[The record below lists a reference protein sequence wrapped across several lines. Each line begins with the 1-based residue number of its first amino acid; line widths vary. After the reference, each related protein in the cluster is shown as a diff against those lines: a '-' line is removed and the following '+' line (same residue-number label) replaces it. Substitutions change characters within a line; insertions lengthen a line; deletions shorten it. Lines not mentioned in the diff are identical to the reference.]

1 MAGFWVFVD
10 RHLGVPTMAYG
21 NQDQGD
27 RGSRSEPVFTLQERL
42 SQRLASPGAEAQA
55 RLPTRLKGDGG
66 SVRASLARKLVH
78 AKLFGRGSGGTAG
91 GGIDSSDPAARK
103 GGVGSISV
111 RASQRVVVKAF
122 VARHKGPRAVANPSK
137 AIVQHVKYLAREG
150 VGFDG
155 SEAHFYGPAGE
166 LAPEAVK
173 EATRAWG
180 DDRHHFRL
188 IISPEQADKM
198 EDLQGYIRNVMG
210 EVSRDLK
217 EPALTWVA
225 INHHDT
231 DQPHAHV
238 LIRGIRA
245 NGSTLIIPREII
257 SQGIRQRAENHA
269 QSLLGDKTRTEAEQQ
284 LFGRTR
290 ANYWTDIDRKLTKL
304 AEANSGLLASEELTR
319 TDTFG
324 AVARGRVTHL
334 ERMGLVTRS
343 KAGVA
348 FAPDMK
354 QRLDTLQRSKDEIR
368 SYWDRER
375 SAAFSQRGAPEHSVS
390 KESEA
395 APSSQRKVEAR
406 RAVELERRFDPTTD
420 RLTPHDVIL
429 ARRAN
434 GRDAPEPVSEAMEAE
449 LRARA
454 EHLIKAGHGTAQGR
468 GIGFKAESWYALRDN
483 DFKAAAREQ
492 LGLER
497 GSIGVQPSASEGT
510 VLGHIDTAL
519 GRHAVIDRGVNII
532 AVREM
537 PGAELALG
545 LVLGAGIGR

>member
-10 RHLGVPTMAYG
+10 RHLGVPTMANG
-21 NQDQGD
+21 TQDQGD
-27 RGSRSEPVFTLQERL
+27 RGSRSEPVITLQERL
-42 SQRLASPGAEAQA
+42 SLRLARHGAEAQA

-78 AKLFGRGSGGTAG
+78 AKLFGRGSGGTVGGIIG
-91 GGIDSSDPAARK
+91 GGSVARN
-103 GGVGSISV
+103 GRVGSISV

-122 VARHKGPRAVANPSK
+122 VARHKGPRSVANPGK

-198 EDLQGYIRNVMG
+198 EDLQGYIRDVMG
-210 EVSRDLK
+210 NVSRNLK
-217 EPALTWVA
+217 EPTLTWVA

-245 NGSTLIIPREII
+245 NGSTLVIPREMI
-257 SQGIRQRAENHA
+257 SQGIRQRAESQA
-269 QSLLGDKTRTEAEQQ
+269 QSLLGDKTRTDAEQQ

-304 AEANSGLLASEELTR
+304 AEANGGLLASDELTR

-324 AVARGRVTHL
+324 AVARGRITHL

-348 FAPDMK
+348 FVPDMK
-354 QRLDTLQRSKDEIR
+354 QRLDTLQRSKDDIR

-375 SAAFSQRGAPEHSVS
+375 SAAFSQRGAPEQSVS
-390 KESEA
+390 KEGDA
-395 APSSQRKVEAR
+395 VPSSQREVDVRPSIEVEQR
-406 RAVELERRFDPTTD
+406 LDPTID

-434 GRDAPEPVSEAMEAE
+434 GRDTTEPVSEAMEAE

-454 EHLIKAGHGTAQGR
+454 DHLVKNGHGAAHGR
-468 GIGFKAESWYALRDN
+468 GVGFKAESWYALRDK

-497 GSIGVQPSASEGT
+497 GSIGVQPNASEGT

-532 AVREM
+532 AVREI

-545 LVLGAGIGR
+545 QVLGAGIGR

>member
-1 MAGFWVFVD
+1 
-10 RHLGVPTMAYG
+10 MAYG
-21 NQDQGD
+21 SQDQGD
-27 RGSRSEPVFTLQERL
+27 RGSRSERVFTLQERL
-42 SQRLASPGAEAQA
+42 SLRLVSHGAEAQA
-55 RLPTRLKGDGG
+55 RLPSRLKGDGG

-78 AKLFGRGSGGTAG
+78 AKLFGRGSGAAAG
-91 GGIDSSDPAARK
+91 GFVGGGPAARN
-103 GGVGSISV
+103 GGGGSISV
-111 RASQRVVVKAF
+111 RASQRVIVKAF
-122 VARHKGPRAVANPSK
+122 VARHKGPRAVANPGK

-198 EDLQGYIRNVMG
+198 EDLQGYIRDVMSD
-210 EVSRDLK
+210 VSRDLK

-245 NGSTLIIPREII
+245 NGSTLVIPREMI
-257 SQGIRQRAENHA
+257 SQGIRQRAENQA

-290 ANYWTDIDRKLTKL
+290 ANYWTDIDRKLTTL
-304 AEANSGLLASEELTR
+304 AEANGGLLASEELAR

-348 FAPDMK
+348 FTADMK
-354 QRLDTLQRSKDEIR
+354 QRLDTLQRSRDEIR

-375 SAAFSQRGAPEHSVS
+375 TAAFSQRGAAEQSVS
-390 KESEA
+390 KEGDA
-395 APSSQRKVEAR
+395 VPSSQREVDAR
-406 RAVELERRFDPTTD
+406 LPVKAEPSFDPTID

-429 ARRAN
+429 ARWAN
-434 GRDAPEPVSEAMEAE
+434 GKDAAEHVSEAMEAE

-454 EHLIKAGHGTAQGR
+454 DHLVNNGHGAAQGR
-468 GIGFKAESWYALRDN
+468 GVGFKAESWYSLRDR
-483 DFKAAAREQ
+483 DLKAAAREQ
-492 LGLER
+492 LRLER
-497 GSIGVQPSASEGT
+497 GSIGVQLNASEGT

-532 AVREM
+532 AVRDI

-545 LVLGAGIGR
+545 QVLGAGIGR

>member
-1 MAGFWVFVD
+1 
-10 RHLGVPTMAYG
+10 MAYG

-27 RGSRSEPVFTLQERL
+27 RGSRSEWVFTLQERL
-42 SQRLASPGAEAQA
+42 SLRLASHGAEPQA

-66 SVRASLARKLVH
+66 SMRASLARKLVH
-78 AKLFGRGSGGTAG
+78 ARLFGRGSGGTAVGFAG
-91 GGIDSSDPAARK
+91 GGSAARK

-122 VARHKGPRAVANPSK
+122 VARHKGPRAVANPGK

-173 EATRAWG
+173 EVTRAWG

-198 EDLQGYIRNVMG
+198 EDLQAYIRDVMG
-210 EVSRDLK
+210 DVSRDLK

-245 NGSTLIIPREII
+245 NGATLIIPREII
-257 SQGIRQRAENHA
+257 SQGIRQRAEHQA

-290 ANYWTDIDRKLTKL
+290 ANYWTEIDRKLTKL
-304 AEANSGLLASEELTR
+304 AEANGGLLASEELTR

-324 AVARGRVTHL
+324 AVARGRVNHL

-343 KAGVA
+343 RAGVA

-354 QRLDTLQRSKDEIR
+354 HRLDTLQRSKDEIR

-375 SAAFSQRGAPEHSVS
+375 AAAFGQRGTPDQSVS
-390 KESEA
+390 KESQA
-395 APSSQRKVEAR
+395 VPPSQSEVEAR
-406 RAVELERRFDPTTD
+406 LPVKAEPSFDPTID

-434 GRDAPEPVSEAMEAE
+434 GRGAAEHVSEAMEAE

-454 EHLIKAGHGTAQGR
+454 DHLIKAGHGAAQDR
-468 GIGFKAESWYALRDN
+468 GVGFKAESWYALRDK

-497 GSIGVQPSASEGT
+497 GSIGVQPNASEGT

-532 AVREM
+532 AVREI

-545 LVLGAGIGR
+545 QVLGAGIGR

>member
-1 MAGFWVFVD
+1 M
-10 RHLGVPTMAYG
+10 TYG
-21 NQDQGD
+21 SQDHGD
-27 RGSRSEPVFTLQERL
+27 HGSRSERAFTLQERL
-42 SQRLASPGAEAQA
+42 SLRLASHRAEAQA
-55 RLPTRLKGDGG
+55 RLPSRLKGDGG

-91 GGIDSSDPAARK
+91 GGSSRRSA
-103 GGVGSISV
+103 GVGSISV

-122 VARHKGPRAVANPSK
+122 VARHKIPRGVANPGK

-155 SEAHFYGPAGE
+155 SEAHFYGPSGE

-198 EDLQGYIRNVMG
+198 EDLQGYIRDVMG
-210 EVSRDLK
+210 DVSRVLK

-245 NGSTLIIPREII
+245 NGSTLVIPREMI
-257 SQGIRQRAENHA
+257 SQGIRQRAESHA

-304 AEANSGLLASEELTR
+304 AEANGGLLAPDELTR

-348 FAPDMK
+348 FAADMK

-375 SAAFSQRGAPEHSVS
+375 SAAFRLRGTPDQSVS
-390 KESEA
+390 KESQAVQPLQTE
-395 APSSQRKVEAR
+395 VEAR
-406 RAVELERRFDPTTD
+406 RPVKEEPSFDPTID

-434 GRDAPEPVSEAMEAE
+434 GKDAAEHVSGAMEAE

-454 EHLIKAGHGTAQGR
+454 NHLIKAGHGAAQGL
-468 GIGFKAESWYALRDN
+468 GVGFKAESWYALRDN

-492 LGLER
+492 LGIER
-497 GSIGVQPSASEGT
+497 GAIGVQPNASEGT

-519 GRHAVIDRGVNII
+519 GRHAVIDRGVNVI
-532 AVREM
+532 AVREI
-537 PGAELALG
+537 PGAELVLG
-545 LVLGAGIGR
+545 QVLGAGIGR

>member
-1 MAGFWVFVD
+1 
-10 RHLGVPTMAYG
+10 MAYG
-21 NQDQGD
+21 SQDQGD
-27 RGSRSEPVFTLQERL
+27 RGSRSEPAFTLQERL
-42 SQRLASPGAEAQA
+42 SLRLASHGAEAQA

-78 AKLFGRGSGGTAG
+78 AKLFGRGSGGTVGGAIG
-91 GGIDSSDPAARK
+91 GGSAARN
-103 GGVGSISV
+103 GGGGSISV
-111 RASQRVVVKAF
+111 RASQRVIVKAF
-122 VARHKGPRAVANPSK
+122 VARHKGPRAVANPGK

-198 EDLQGYIRNVMG
+198 EDLQGYIRDVMSD
-210 EVSRDLK
+210 VSRDLK

-245 NGSTLIIPREII
+245 NGSTLVIPREMI
-257 SQGIRQRAENHA
+257 SQGIRQRAENQA

-290 ANYWTDIDRKLTKL
+290 ANYWTDIDRKLTTL
-304 AEANSGLLASEELTR
+304 AEANGGLLASEELAR

-348 FAPDMK
+348 FTADMK

-375 SAAFSQRGAPEHSVS
+375 AAAFWQRGARAEPELKAASKSKPSRTVHPEVS
-390 KESEA
+390 ALEV
-395 APSSQRKVEAR
+395 VETQPP
-406 RAVELERRFDPTTD
+406 FDPTID
-420 RLTPHDVIL
+420 RLTPQDVIL

-434 GRDAPEPVSEAMEAE
+434 GRDTTEPVSEVMEAE

-454 EHLIKAGHGTAQGR
+454 DHLIKIGHGAAQGR
-468 GIGFKAESWYALRDN
+468 GVGFKAESWYALRDK
-483 DFKAAAREQ
+483 DFQSAAREQ

-497 GSIGVQPSASEGT
+497 GSIGVQPNASEGT
-510 VLGHIDTAL
+510 VLGHIDTVL

-532 AVREM
+532 AVREI

-545 LVLGAGIGR
+545 QVLGAGIGR

>member
-1 MAGFWVFVD
+1 
-10 RHLGVPTMAYG
+10 MAYG

-27 RGSRSEPVFTLQERL
+27 RGSRSERVFTLQERL
-42 SQRLASPGAEAQA
+42 SLRLASHGAEAQA
-55 RLPTRLKGDGG
+55 RLPSRLKGDGG
-66 SVRASLARKLVH
+66 SLRASLARKLVH
-78 AKLFGRGSGGTAG
+78 ARLFGRGSGGTAG
-91 GGIDSSDPAARK
+91 GAGSTGRN
-103 GGVGSISV
+103 GGVGAISV

-122 VARHKGPRAVANPSK
+122 VARHKGPRSVANPGK

-155 SEAHFYGPAGE
+155 SEPHFYGAAGE

-198 EDLQGYIRNVMG
+198 EDLQGYIRDVMG
-210 EVSRDLK
+210 EVGRDLK
-217 EPALTWVA
+217 EPTLTWVA

-245 NGSTLIIPREII
+245 NGSTLVIPREMI
-257 SQGIRQRAENHA
+257 SHGIRQRAEGHA

-304 AEANSGLLASEELTR
+304 AEANGGLLASEELNR

-324 AVARGRVTHL
+324 AVARGRVNHL

-343 KAGVA
+343 KAGVV
-348 FAPDMK
+348 FAPDLK

-375 SAAFSQRGAPEHSVS
+375 TAAFSQRGAKAVS
-390 KESEA
+390 EMK
-395 APSSQRKVEAR
+395 APSKSKPTATVHPEVSALEVVEA
-406 RAVELERRFDPTTD
+406 EPRFDPTID

-434 GRDAPEPVSEAMEAE
+434 GRDAMEPASEAMEAE

-454 EHLIKAGHGTAQGR
+454 EHLIKNGHGAAQSR
-468 GIGFKAESWYALRDN
+468 GVGFKA
-483 DFKAAAREQ
+483 
-492 LGLER
+492 
-497 GSIGVQPSASEGT
+497 
-510 VLGHIDTAL
+510 GH
-519 GRHAVIDRGVNII
+519 
-532 AVREM
+532 
-537 PGAELALG
+537 PQ
-545 LVLGAGIGR
+545 

>member
-1 MAGFWVFVD
+1 MAGFRVLGD
-10 RHLGVPTMAYG
+10 RHLGVATMAYG
-21 NQDQGD
+21 SQDQGD
-27 RGSRSEPVFTLQERL
+27 RGSRSERVFTLQERL
-42 SQRLASPGAEAQA
+42 SLRLASHGAEAQA
-55 RLPTRLKGDGG
+55 RLPSRLKGDGG

-78 AKLFGRGSGGTAG
+78 VKLFGRGSGGTAG
-91 GGIDSSDPAARK
+91 GGSLRRSA
-103 GGVGSISV
+103 GVGSISV

-122 VARHKGPRAVANPSK
+122 VARHKGPRAVANPGK

-155 SEAHFYGPAGE
+155 SEAHFYGPSGE

-198 EDLQGYIRNVMG
+198 EDLQGYVRDVMG
-210 EVSRDLK
+210 DVSRDLK

-225 INHHDT
+225 VNHHDT

-245 NGSTLIIPREII
+245 NGSTLVIPREMI
-257 SQGIRQRAENHA
+257 SQGIRQRAESHA
-269 QSLLGDKTRTEAEQQ
+269 QRLLGDKTRTEAEQQ

-290 ANYWTDIDRKLTKL
+290 ANYWTDIDHKLTKL
-304 AEANSGLLASEELTR
+304 AEANCGLLAPDELTR

-324 AVARGRVTHL
+324 AVARGRVNHL

-343 KAGVA
+343 RAGVA

-375 SAAFSQRGAPEHSVS
+375 SAAFGQRERKAEPERKASS
-390 KESEA
+390 KSK
-395 APSSQRKVEAR
+395 PSRTVQPEISTQQIVETQQ
-406 RAVELERRFDPTTD
+406 RFDPTTD

-468 GIGFKAESWYALRDN
+468 GVGFKAESWYALRDN

-492 LGLER
+492 LGIER
-497 GSIGVQPSASEGT
+497 GAIGVQHNASEGT

-519 GRHAVIDRGVNII
+519 GRHAIVDRGVNII
-532 AVREM
+532 AVREI

-545 LVLGAGIGR
+545 QVLGAGIGR

>member
-1 MAGFWVFVD
+1 MAGLWVVVD
-10 RHLGVPTMAYG
+10 RYLGVATMTYG
-21 NQDQGD
+21 SQDQGD
-27 RGSRSEPVFTLQERL
+27 RGSRSERVFTLQERL
-42 SQRLASPGAEAQA
+42 SLRLASHGAEAEA
-55 RLPTRLKGDGG
+55 RLPSRLKGDGG

-78 AKLFGRGSGGTAG
+78 AKLFGRGSGGTASG
-91 GGIDSSDPAARK
+91 RRSAGRY

-122 VARHKGPRAVANPSK
+122 VARHKGPRAVANPGK

-155 SEAHFYGPAGE
+155 SEAHFYGAAGE
-166 LAPEAVK
+166 LAPEGIK
-173 EATRAWG
+173 EATRTWG

-198 EDLQGYIRNVMG
+198 EDLQGYIRDVMG
-210 EVSRDLK
+210 DVSRDLK
-217 EPALTWVA
+217 EATLTWVA

-245 NGSTLIIPREII
+245 NGSTLVIPREMI
-257 SQGIRQRAENHA
+257 SQGIRQRAESHA

-290 ANYWTDIDRKLTKL
+290 ANYWTDIDLKLTKL
-304 AEANSGLLASEELTR
+304 AEANGGLLASEELTR

-324 AVARGRVTHL
+324 AVARGRINHL
-334 ERMGLVTRS
+334 ERMGLITRS

-375 SAAFSQRGAPEHSVS
+375 TAAFGQRGAKTEPEL
-390 KESEA
+390 K
-395 APSSQRKVEAR
+395 APSKSKPSATVHPEIGTLQSVESQQ
-406 RAVELERRFDPTTD
+406 RFDPTID

-434 GRDAPEPVSEAMEAE
+434 GRDATEPVSEPMEAE

-454 EHLIKAGHGTAQGR
+454 DHLIKAGHGAAQDR
-468 GIGFKAESWYALRDN
+468 GVGFKAESWYSLRDR

-497 GSIGVQPSASEGT
+497 GAIGVQPNASEGT

-519 GRHAVIDRGVNII
+519 GRHAIVDRGVNVI
-532 AVREM
+532 AVREI

-545 LVLGAGIGR
+545 QVLGAGIGR

>member
-1 MAGFWVFVD
+1 
-10 RHLGVPTMAYG
+10 MAYG

-27 RGSRSEPVFTLQERL
+27 RGSRPEPVLTLQERL
-42 SQRLASPGAEAQA
+42 SLRLASHGAEAQA
-55 RLPTRLKGDGG
+55 RLPSRLKGDGG
-66 SVRASLARKLVH
+66 SVRGSLARKLVH
-78 AKLFGRGSGGTAG
+78 AKLFGRGSGGAAG
-91 GGIDSSDPAARK
+91 GSVGGGSAARN

-122 VARHKGPRAVANPSK
+122 VARHKGPRAVANPGK

-198 EDLQGYIRNVMG
+198 EDLQGYIRDVMG

-225 INHHDT
+225 VNHHDT

-245 NGSTLIIPREII
+245 NGSTLVIPREII

-304 AEANSGLLASEELTR
+304 AEANGGLLASQELTR

-334 ERMGLVTRS
+334 ERMELVTRS

-348 FAPDMK
+348 FTADMK

-375 SAAFSQRGAPEHSVS
+375 SAAFGQRGRKAEHEMKPTRES
-390 KESEA
+390 KPSRTVHPVASAQEVVES
-395 APSSQRKVEAR
+395 QQ
-406 RAVELERRFDPTTD
+406 RFDPTTD

-429 ARRAN
+429 ARRGN
-434 GRDAPEPVSEAMEAE
+434 GRDAAEPASEAMEAE

-454 EHLIKAGHGTAQGR
+454 DHLIKNGHGAAQGH
-468 GIGFKAESWYALRDN
+468 GVGFKAESWYALRDK
-483 DFKAAAREQ
+483 DFQAAAREQ
-492 LGLER
+492 LGIER
-497 GSIGVQPSASEGT
+497 GAIGVQHNASEGA

-519 GRHAVIDRGVNII
+519 GRHAIVDRGVDII
-532 AVREM
+532 AVREI

-545 LVLGAGIGR
+545 QVLGAGIGR

>member
-1 MAGFWVFVD
+1 MAGFWVFRD

-27 RGSRSEPVFTLQERL
+27 RGRRSEPVFTLQERL
-42 SQRLASPGAEAQA
+42 SLRLASHGAEAQA

-91 GGIDSSDPAARK
+91 GSSLRRSA
-103 GGVGSISV
+103 GVGSISV

-122 VARHKGPRAVANPSK
+122 VARHKGPRAVANPGK

-155 SEAHFYGPAGE
+155 SEAHFYGPNGE
-166 LAPEAVK
+166 LAPEAVN

-188 IISPEQADKM
+188 IISPEQADKI
-198 EDLQGYIRNVMG
+198 EDLQGYIRDVMG
-210 EVSRDLK
+210 DVSRDLK

-238 LIRGIRA
+238 LIRGIKA
-245 NGSTLIIPREII
+245 NGSTLVIPREMI

-304 AEANSGLLASEELTR
+304 AEANGGLLAPDELTR

-324 AVARGRVTHL
+324 AVARGRINHL
-334 ERMGLVTRS
+334 ERMGLVTRY
-343 KAGVA
+343 KTGVA
-348 FAPDMK
+348 FVPDMK

-368 SYWDRER
+368 SFWDRER
-375 SAAFSQRGAPEHSVS
+375 SAAFGQRQAQAQPELKAPDKSKPSRTVHSEISVP
-390 KESEA
+390 EI
-395 APSSQRKVEAR
+395 VETQQ
-406 RAVELERRFDPTTD
+406 RFDPTTD
-420 RLTPHDVIL
+420 RLTPHDLIL

-434 GRDAPEPVSEAMEAE
+434 GREGPELISEAVEAE

-454 EHLIKAGHGTAQGR
+454 EHLLKAGHGTAQGR
-468 GIGFKAESWYALRDN
+468 GVGFKAESWYALRDK

-497 GSIGVQPSASEGT
+497 GAIGVPPNASEGT

-532 AVREM
+532 AVREI

-545 LVLGAGIGR
+545 QVLGAGIGR

>member
-1 MAGFWVFVD
+1 MV
-10 RHLGVPTMAYG
+10 YG
-21 NQDQGD
+21 SQDQGD
-27 RGSRSEPVFTLQERL
+27 RGSRSERVVTLQERL
-42 SQRLASPGAEAQA
+42 SLRLASHGAEAQA

-91 GGIDSSDPAARK
+91 VGSAARN
-103 GGVGSISV
+103 GRVGSISV

-122 VARHKGPRAVANPSK
+122 VARHKGPRAVANPGK

-155 SEAHFYGPAGE
+155 SEANFYGPAGE
-166 LAPEAVK
+166 LAPETVK

-198 EDLQGYIRNVMG
+198 EYLQGYIRDVMG
-210 EVSRDLK
+210 DVSHDLK

-225 INHHDT
+225 VNHHDT

-245 NGSTLIIPREII
+245 NGSTLVIPREMI
-257 SQGIRQRAENHA
+257 SQGIRQRAESHA

-284 LFGRTR
+284 LFSRTR
-290 ANYWTDIDRKLTKL
+290 ANYWTEIDRKLTKL
-304 AEANSGLLASEELTR
+304 AEANGGLLASEELTR

-324 AVARGRVTHL
+324 AVARGRINHL

-348 FAPDMK
+348 FAADMK

-375 SAAFSQRGAPEHSVS
+375 TAAFSQRGAPEHSVS

-395 APSSQRKVEAR
+395 APSSQREVEAR
-406 RAVELERRFDPTTD
+406 PAVEVEQRFDPTID
-420 RLTPHDVIL
+420 RLTAYDVIL

-434 GRDAPEPVSEAMEAE
+434 GKDAAEHVSEAMEAE
-449 LRARA
+449 LQARA
-454 EHLIKAGHGTAQGR
+454 DHLIKAGHGTAQGR
-468 GIGFKAESWYALRDN
+468 GVGFKAKSWYALRDN
-483 DFKAAAREQ
+483 DLKAAAREQ
-492 LGLER
+492 LGIER
-497 GSIGVQPSASEGT
+497 GAIGVQHNASEGA

-519 GRHAVIDRGVNII
+519 GRHAIVDRGVNII
-532 AVREM
+532 AVREI

-545 LVLGAGIGR
+545 QVLGAGIGR

>member
-1 MAGFWVFVD
+1 
-10 RHLGVPTMAYG
+10 MAYG
-21 NQDQGD
+21 SQDQGD

-42 SQRLASPGAEAQA
+42 SLRLASHGAEAQA
-55 RLPTRLKGDGG
+55 RLPSRLKGDGG

-78 AKLFGRGSGGTAG
+78 AKLFGRGSGAAAG
-91 GGIDSSDPAARK
+91 GFVGGGPAAKNGR
-103 GGVGSISV
+103 VGSISV

-122 VARHKGPRAVANPSK
+122 VARHKGSRAVANPGK

-198 EDLQGYIRNVMG
+198 EDLQGYIRDVMG
-210 EVSRDLK
+210 DVSRDLK

-245 NGSTLIIPREII
+245 NGSTLIIPREMI
-257 SQGIRQRAENHA
+257 SQGIRQRAESQA

-304 AEANSGLLASEELTR
+304 AEANGGLLASEELTR

-324 AVARGRVTHL
+324 AVARGRINHL

-375 SAAFSQRGAPEHSVS
+375 TAAFGQRGAPEQSVAM
-390 KESEA
+390 ESEA
-395 APSSQRKVEAR
+395 APSSQREVDACP
-406 RAVELERRFDPTTD
+406 AVEVEQRFDPTID

-434 GRDAPEPVSEAMEAE
+434 GGDASEHLSEAMEAE
-449 LRARA
+449 LCARA
-454 EHLIKAGHGTAQGR
+454 DHLIKAGHGAAHGR
-468 GIGFKAESWYALRDN
+468 GVGFKAESWYALRDKE
-483 DFKAAAREQ
+483 FKAAAREQ

-497 GSIGVQPSASEGT
+497 GSIGVQANASEGT

-519 GRHAVIDRGVNII
+519 GRHAVIDRGVNVI
-532 AVREM
+532 AVREI

-545 LVLGAGIGR
+545 QVLGAGIGR

>member
-1 MAGFWVFVD
+1 
-10 RHLGVPTMAYG
+10 MAYG

-27 RGSRSEPVFTLQERL
+27 RGSRSERVFTLQERL
-42 SQRLASPGAEAQA
+42 SLRLASHGAEAQA

-91 GGIDSSDPAARK
+91 GRVGGGGSAARN

-122 VARHKGPRAVANPSK
+122 VARHKGTRAVANPGK

-173 EATRAWG
+173 EATRGWG

-198 EDLQGYIRNVMG
+198 EDLQGYIRDVMG
-210 EVSRDLK
+210 DVSRDLK
-217 EPALTWVA
+217 EPGLTWVA

-238 LIRGIRA
+238 LIRGIKA
-245 NGSTLIIPREII
+245 NGSTLVIPREMI
-257 SQGIRQRAENHA
+257 SQGIRQRAESHA

-304 AEANSGLLASEELTR
+304 AEANGGLLAPEELIR

-324 AVARGRVTHL
+324 AVARGRITHL

-343 KAGVA
+343 KAGAA

-375 SAAFSQRGAPEHSVS
+375 TAAFGQRGAKAGP
-390 KESEA
+390 
-395 APSSQRKVEAR
+395 
-406 RAVELERRFDPTTD
+406 ELEAHSKSKPSRTVHTEISILQSVESQKRFDPTTD
-420 RLTPHDVIL
+420 RLTRHDVIL

-454 EHLIKAGHGTAQGR
+454 DHLIKAGYGTAQGR
-468 GIGFKAESWYALRDN
+468 GVGFKAESWDALRDR

-497 GSIGVQPSASEGT
+497 GSIGVQPNASEGT

-519 GRHAVIDRGVNII
+519 GRHAVIDRGVNVI
-532 AVREM
+532 AVREI

-545 LVLGAGIGR
+545 QVLGVGVGR

>member
-1 MAGFWVFVD
+1 
-10 RHLGVPTMAYG
+10 MAYG
-21 NQDQGD
+21 SQDQGD
-27 RGSRSEPVFTLQERL
+27 RGSRSERVFTLQERL
-42 SQRLASPGAEAQA
+42 SLRLASHGAEAQA
-55 RLPTRLKGDGG
+55 RLPSRLKGDGG

-78 AKLFGRGSGGTAG
+78 ARLFGRSSGGAAG
-91 GGIDSSDPAARK
+91 GIIGGGSAARN

-122 VARHKGPRAVANPSK
+122 VARHKGPRAVTNPGK

-198 EDLQGYIRNVMG
+198 EDLQGYIRDVMG
-210 EVSRDLK
+210 DVSRDLK

-225 INHHDT
+225 VNHHDT

-245 NGSTLIIPREII
+245 NGSTLVIPREMI
-257 SQGIRQRAENHA
+257 SHGIRQQAESQA
-269 QSLLGDKTRTEAEQQ
+269 QSLLGDKTRTEAEKQ
-284 LFGRTR
+284 LFGRIR

-304 AEANSGLLASEELTR
+304 AEANGGLLASDELTR

-324 AVARGRVTHL
+324 AVARGRVNHL

-348 FAPDMK
+348 FAADMK
-354 QRLDTLQRSKDEIR
+354 QRLDSLQRSKDEIR

-375 SAAFSQRGAPEHSVS
+375 TAAFRLRGTPDQSVS
-390 KESEA
+390 KESQAVPPPQTEI
-395 APSSQRKVEAR
+395 EAR
-406 RAVELERRFDPTTD
+406 LPVKAEPSFDPTID

-429 ARRAN
+429 ARRAH
-434 GRDAPEPVSEAMEAE
+434 GKDASQPVSEAVEAE

-454 EHLIKAGHGTAQGR
+454 EHLIKAGHGAAQGR
-468 GIGFKAESWYALRDN
+468 GIGFKAESWYTLRDK
-483 DFKAAAREQ
+483 DFQAAAREQ
-492 LGLER
+492 LGIER
-497 GSIGVQPSASEGT
+497 GAIGVQHNASEGT
-510 VLGHIDTAL
+510 VLGHFDTAL
-519 GRHAVIDRGVNII
+519 GRHAIVDRGVNVI

-545 LVLGAGIGR
+545 QVLGAGIGR

>member
-1 MAGFWVFVD
+1 
-10 RHLGVPTMAYG
+10 MAYG

-27 RGSRSEPVFTLQERL
+27 RGSRSERVFTLQERL
-42 SQRLASPGAEAQA
+42 SLRLASHGAEAQA
-55 RLPTRLKGDGG
+55 RLPSRLKGDGG
-66 SVRASLARKLVH
+66 SLRASLARKLVH
-78 AKLFGRGSGGTAG
+78 ARLFGRGSGGTAG
-91 GGIDSSDPAARK
+91 GAGSTGRN

-122 VARHKGPRAVANPSK
+122 VARHKGPRSVANPGK

-155 SEAHFYGPAGE
+155 SEPHFYGAAGE

-198 EDLQGYIRNVMG
+198 EDLQGYIRDVMG
-210 EVSRDLK
+210 EVGRDLK
-217 EPALTWVA
+217 EPTLTWVA

-245 NGSTLIIPREII
+245 NGSTLVIPREMI
-257 SQGIRQRAENHA
+257 SHGIRQRAEGHA

-304 AEANSGLLASEELTR
+304 AEANGGLLASEELNR

-324 AVARGRVTHL
+324 AVARGRVNHL

-343 KAGVA
+343 KAGVV
-348 FAPDMK
+348 FAPDLK

-375 SAAFSQRGAPEHSVS
+375 TAAFSQRGAKAVS
-390 KESEA
+390 EMK
-395 APSSQRKVEAR
+395 APSKSKPTATVHPEVSALEVVEA
-406 RAVELERRFDPTTD
+406 EPRFDPTID

-434 GRDAPEPVSEAMEAE
+434 GRDAMEPASEAMEAE

-454 EHLIKAGHGTAQGR
+454 EHLIKNGHGAAQSR
-468 GIGFKAESWYALRDN
+468 GVGFKA
-483 DFKAAAREQ
+483 
-492 LGLER
+492 
-497 GSIGVQPSASEGT
+497 
-510 VLGHIDTAL
+510 GH
-519 GRHAVIDRGVNII
+519 
-532 AVREM
+532 
-537 PGAELALG
+537 PQ
-545 LVLGAGIGR
+545 

>member
-1 MAGFWVFVD
+1 MAGFWVFLD

-27 RGSRSEPVFTLQERL
+27 RGGRSESAFTLQERL
-42 SQRLASPGAEAQA
+42 SLRLESQGAEAQA
-55 RLPTRLKGDGG
+55 RLPSRLKGGGG

-78 AKLFGRGSGGTAG
+78 AKLFGRGSGGTASG
-91 GGIDSSDPAARK
+91 RGSAGRN

-122 VARHKGPRAVANPSK
+122 VARHQGPRAVANPGK

-155 SEAHFYGPAGE
+155 SEAHFYGAAGE

-188 IISPEQADKM
+188 IISPEKADKM
-198 EDLQGYIRNVMG
+198 EDLQGYIRDVMG
-210 EVSRDLK
+210 DVSRDLK

-245 NGSTLIIPREII
+245 NGATLVIPREMI
-257 SQGIRQRAENHA
+257 SQGIRQRAESQA

-304 AEANSGLLASEELTR
+304 AEANGGLLASEELTR

-324 AVARGRVTHL
+324 AVARGRINHL

-343 KAGVA
+343 KAGIA

-375 SAAFSQRGAPEHSVS
+375 TAAFSQRGAPEQSVS
-390 KESEA
+390 KESQA
-395 APSSQRKVEAR
+395 VPPSQR
-406 RAVELERRFDPTTD
+406 
-420 RLTPHDVIL
+420 
-429 ARRAN
+429 
-434 GRDAPEPVSEAMEAE
+434 
-449 LRARA
+449 
-454 EHLIKAGHGTAQGR
+454 
-468 GIGFKAESWYALRDN
+468 
-483 DFKAAAREQ
+483 
-492 LGLER
+492 
-497 GSIGVQPSASEGT
+497 
-510 VLGHIDTAL
+510 
-519 GRHAVIDRGVNII
+519 
-532 AVREM
+532 
-537 PGAELALG
+537 
-545 LVLGAGIGR
+545 

>member
-1 MAGFWVFVD
+1 MAGFMVFLD
-10 RHLGVPTMAYG
+10 RHLGVPTMASG
-21 NQDQGD
+21 SQDQGD

-42 SQRLASPGAEAQA
+42 SLRLASHGAEAQA

-78 AKLFGRGSGGTAG
+78 AKLFGRGSVGTVG
-91 GGIDSSDPAARK
+91 GGSLRRSA
-103 GGVGSISV
+103 GVGSISV

-122 VARHKGPRAVANPSK
+122 VARHKGPRAVANPGK

-166 LAPEAVK
+166 LTPEAVK

-198 EDLQGYIRNVMG
+198 QDLQGYIRDVMG
-210 EVSRDLK
+210 DVGRDLK

-245 NGSTLIIPREII
+245 NGSTLVIPREMI
-257 SQGIRQRAENHA
+257 SQGIRQRAESLA

-284 LFGRTR
+284 LYSRTR
-290 ANYWTDIDRKLTKL
+290 ANNWTDIDRKLTKL
-304 AEANSGLLASEELTR
+304 AEANGGVLASGELTR

-324 AVARGRVTHL
+324 AVVRGRVNHL

-375 SAAFSQRGAPEHSVS
+375 SAAFRQRGAKAEPEL
-390 KESEA
+390 K
-395 APSSQRKVEAR
+395 APSKSKPSRTVHTEIRTQQSVDTEQ
-406 RAVELERRFDPTTD
+406 RFDPTID

-429 ARRAN
+429 AHRAN
-434 GRDAPEPVSEAMEAE
+434 GRDAMEPVSEAMETE

-454 EHLIKAGHGTAQGR
+454 DHLIKTGHGAEQGR
-468 GIGFKAESWYALRDN
+468 GVGFKAESWYSLRDR
-483 DFKAAAREQ
+483 DLKAAAREQ

-497 GSIGVQPSASEGT
+497 GSIGVQPNASEGT

-519 GRHAVIDRGVNII
+519 GRHAVIDRGVNVI
-532 AVREM
+532 AVREI
-537 PGAELALG
+537 PGAELSLG
-545 LVLGAGIGR
+545 QVLGAGIGR

>member
-1 MAGFWVFVD
+1 
-10 RHLGVPTMAYG
+10 MAYG
-21 NQDQGD
+21 SQDQGD
-27 RGSRSEPVFTLQERL
+27 RSSRSEPVFTLQERL
-42 SQRLASPGAEAQA
+42 SLRLASHGAEAQA
-55 RLPTRLKGDGG
+55 RLPARLKGDGG

-78 AKLFGRGSGGTAG
+78 AKLFGRGSGGSG
-91 GGIDSSDPAARK
+91 GGGSLRRSA
-103 GGVGSISV
+103 GVGSISV

-122 VARHKGPRAVANPSK
+122 VARHKGPRAVANPGK

-150 VGFDG
+150 VGFEG
-155 SEAHFYGPAGE
+155 SEAHYYGPAGE

-198 EDLQGYIRNVMG
+198 EDLQGYICDVMG
-210 EVSRDLK
+210 DVSRDLK
-217 EPALTWVA
+217 EPTLTWVA

-245 NGSTLIIPREII
+245 NGSTLVIPREII
-257 SQGIRQRAENHA
+257 SQGIRKRAESHA

-290 ANYWTDIDRKLTKL
+290 ANYWTNIDRKLTKL
-304 AEANSGLLASEELTR
+304 AEANGGFLASGELTR

-324 AVARGRVTHL
+324 AVARGRINHL

-348 FAPDMK
+348 FAADMK

-375 SAAFSQRGAPEHSVS
+375 TAAFGQRGAKVEPEL
-390 KESEA
+390 K
-395 APSSQRKVEAR
+395 APSRSKPSATVHPEISTLQSVDTQQ
-406 RAVELERRFDPTTD
+406 RFDPTID

-434 GRDAPEPVSEAMEAE
+434 GREAMEPASEATEAE

-454 EHLIKAGHGTAQGR
+454 EHLIKNGHGAAQGR
-468 GIGFKAESWYALRDN
+468 GVGFRAESWYALRDK

-497 GSIGVQPSASEGT
+497 GSIGVQPNASEGT

-519 GRHAVIDRGVNII
+519 GRHTIVDRGVNVI
-532 AVREM
+532 AVREI
-537 PGAELALG
+537 PGTELALG
-545 LVLGAGIGR
+545 QVLGAGIGR

>member
-1 MAGFWVFVD
+1 
-10 RHLGVPTMAYG
+10 MAYG
-21 NQDQGD
+21 SQDQGD
-27 RGSRSEPVFTLQERL
+27 RGSRSEWVFTLQERL
-42 SQRLASPGAEAQA
+42 SLRLASHGAEAQA
-55 RLPTRLKGDGG
+55 RLPSRLKGDGG
-66 SVRASLARKLVH
+66 SMRASLARKLVH
-78 AKLFGRGSGGTAG
+78 ARLFGRGSGGTAG
-91 GGIDSSDPAARK
+91 GAVGVGGSAARK

-122 VARHKGPRAVANPSK
+122 VARHQGPRAVANPGK

-150 VGFDG
+150 MGFDG

-198 EDLQGYIRNVMG
+198 EDLQGYIRDVMG
-210 EVSRDLK
+210 DVGRDLK
-217 EPALTWVA
+217 EPTLIWVA

-245 NGSTLIIPREII
+245 NGSTLVIPREMI
-257 SQGIRQRAENHA
+257 SQGIRQRAEHQA

-290 ANYWTDIDRKLTKL
+290 ANYWTDIDLKLTKL
-304 AEANSGLLASEELTR
+304 AEANGGLLASEELNR

-324 AVARGRVTHL
+324 AVARGRVNHL
-334 ERMGLVTRS
+334 ERMGLVTCSR
-343 KAGVA
+343 AGIA
-348 FAPDMK
+348 FAPDLK

-375 SAAFSQRGAPEHSVS
+375 TAAFSQRGAKAVS
-390 KESEA
+390 EMK
-395 APSSQRKVEAR
+395 APSKSKPTATVHAEIKTQQSVDTQQ
-406 RAVELERRFDPTTD
+406 RFDPTTD

-434 GRDAPEPVSEAMEAE
+434 GRDGPEQVSEAMEAE
-449 LRARA
+449 LLARA
-454 EHLIKAGHGTAQGR
+454 DHLIKNGLGAAQGR
-468 GIGFKAESWYALRDN
+468 GVVFKAESWYALRDK
-483 DFKAAAREQ
+483 DFIAAAREQ
-492 LGLER
+492 LGLAR
-497 GSIGVQPSASEGT
+497 GSVGVQPNASEGT
-510 VLGHIDTAL
+510 VVGHIDTAL
-519 GRHAVIDRGVNII
+519 GRYAIVDRGVNFI
-532 AVREM
+532 AVRDI
-537 PGAELALG
+537 PGAELALAQ
-545 LVLGAGIGR
+545 VLGAGIGR

>member
-10 RHLGVPTMAYG
+10 RHLGVATMAYG

-27 RGSRSEPVFTLQERL
+27 RGSRSEQVFTLQERL
-42 SQRLASPGAEAQA
+42 SLRLASHGAEAQA

-78 AKLFGRGSGGTAG
+78 AKLFGRGSDRTAG
-91 GGIDSSDPAARK
+91 VGSAARK
-103 GGVGSISV
+103 RGVGSISV

-122 VARHKGPRAVANPSK
+122 VARHKGPRAIANPGK

-198 EDLQGYIRNVMG
+198 EDLQGYIRDVMG
-210 EVSRDLK
+210 DVSRDLK

-245 NGSTLIIPREII
+245 NGSTLVIPREMI
-257 SQGIRQRAENHA
+257 SQGIRQRAESHA

-284 LFGRTR
+284 LFGRSR

-304 AEANSGLLASEELTR
+304 AEANGGLLASEELTR

-324 AVARGRVTHL
+324 AVARGRVNHL

-354 QRLDTLQRSKDEIR
+354 QRLDKLQRSKDEIR

-375 SAAFSQRGAPEHSVS
+375 TAAFGQRGAKAEPEL
-390 KESEA
+390 K
-395 APSSQRKVEAR
+395 APSKSKPSRTVHPEISTQQSVDTQQ
-406 RAVELERRFDPTTD
+406 RFDPTTD

-434 GRDAPEPVSEAMEAE
+434 GRDAPEPVSEAMETE

-468 GIGFKAESWYALRDN
+468 GVGFKAESWYALRDK

-497 GSIGVQPSASEGT
+497 GSIGVQPNASEGT

-519 GRHAVIDRGVNII
+519 GRHAIVDRGVNII
-532 AVREM
+532 AVREI

-545 LVLGAGIGR
+545 QVLGVGIGR

>member
-1 MAGFWVFVD
+1 
-10 RHLGVPTMAYG
+10 MAYG

-27 RGSRSEPVFTLQERL
+27 RGSRSEQAFTLQERL
-42 SQRLASPGAEAQA
+42 SLRLASNGAEAQA
-55 RLPTRLKGDGG
+55 RMPTRLKGDGG

-78 AKLFGRGSGGTAG
+78 AKLFGRSSGGTAG
-91 GGIDSSDPAARK
+91 GFVGGGPAARK

-111 RASQRVVVKAF
+111 RASQRVIVKAF
-122 VARHKGPRAVANPSK
+122 VARHKGPRAVANPGK

-155 SEAHFYGPAGE
+155 SEAHFYGPAGA

-198 EDLQGYIRNVMG
+198 EDLQGYIRDVMG
-210 EVSRDLK
+210 DVSRDLK

-245 NGSTLIIPREII
+245 NGATLVIPREMIG
-257 SQGIRQRAENHA
+257 QGIRQRAESQA

-304 AEANSGLLASEELTR
+304 AEANGGVLASAELTR

-324 AVARGRVTHL
+324 AVARGRVNHL

-343 KAGVA
+343 KSGVA
-348 FAPDMK
+348 FAADMK

-375 SAAFSQRGAPEHSVS
+375 TAAFGQRGVKAEPELKPTRESKPSRTVHPEVS
-390 KESEA
+390 ALEV
-395 APSSQRKVEAR
+395 VETQP
-406 RAVELERRFDPTTD
+406 RFDPTID
-420 RLTPHDVIL
+420 RLTPQDVIL

-434 GRDAPEPVSEAMEAE
+434 GRDTTEPVSEVMEAE

-454 EHLIKAGHGTAQGR
+454 DHLIKNGHGAAQGR
-468 GIGFKAESWYALRDN
+468 GVGFKAESWYALRDKE
-483 DFKAAAREQ
+483 FQAAAREQ

-497 GSIGVQPSASEGT
+497 GAIGVQPNASEGT

-519 GRHAVIDRGVNII
+519 GRHAVIDRGVNVI
-532 AVREM
+532 AVREI

-545 LVLGAGIGR
+545 QVLGAGIGR

>member
-1 MAGFWVFVD
+1 MAGFWVFRD
-10 RHLGVPTMAYG
+10 RHLGVATMAYG
-21 NQDQGD
+21 SQDQGD
-27 RGSRSEPVFTLQERL
+27 RGSRSEQVFTLQERL
-42 SQRLASPGAEAQA
+42 SLRLASHGAEAQA
-55 RLPTRLKGDGG
+55 RLPSRLKGDGG

-91 GGIDSSDPAARK
+91 GGSSRRSA
-103 GGVGSISV
+103 GVGSISV

-122 VARHKGPRAVANPSK
+122 VARHKGPRAVANPGK

-155 SEAHFYGPAGE
+155 TEAHFYGPNGE

-198 EDLQGYIRNVMG
+198 EDLQGYIRDVMG
-210 EVSRDLK
+210 DVSRDLK

-245 NGSTLIIPREII
+245 NGSTLVIPREMI
-257 SQGIRQRAENHA
+257 SQGIRQRAESHA

-290 ANYWTDIDRKLTKL
+290 ANYWTDIDLKLTKL
-304 AEANSGLLASEELTR
+304 AESNCGLLASEELTR

-324 AVARGRVTHL
+324 AVARGRITHL
-334 ERMGLVTRS
+334 ERMGLVTRH

-375 SAAFSQRGAPEHSVS
+375 SAAFGQRGAPEQSVS
-390 KESEA
+390 KESQAVPPPQPE
-395 APSSQRKVEAR
+395 VEACQV
-406 RAVELERRFDPTTD
+406 VEVEYRFDPTTD

-434 GRDAPEPVSEAMEAE
+434 DRDTPEPVSETLEAE

-454 EHLIKAGHGTAQGR
+454 EHLIEVGHGTAQGR
-468 GIGFKAESWYALRDN
+468 GVGFKAESWYTLRDK

-497 GSIGVQPSASEGT
+497 DSIGVQPNASEGT
-510 VLGHIDTAL
+510 VVGHIDTAL

-532 AVREM
+532 AVREI
-537 PGAELALG
+537 PGAELTLG
-545 LVLGAGIGR
+545 QVLGAGIGR

>member
-1 MAGFWVFVD
+1 MAGFWVFRDGHV
-10 RHLGVPTMAYG
+10 GVPTMAYG
-21 NQDQGD
+21 TQDQGD

-42 SQRLASPGAEAQA
+42 SLRLASPGAEAQA

-66 SVRASLARKLVH
+66 SVRGSLARKLVH

-91 GGIDSSDPAARK
+91 VGSAARN
-103 GGVGSISV
+103 GGVGSICV

-122 VARHKGPRAVANPSK
+122 VARHIGPRAVANPGK

-155 SEAHFYGPAGE
+155 SEAHFYGPSGE

-198 EDLQGYIRNVMG
+198 EDLQGYVRDVMG
-210 EVSRDLK
+210 DVSRDLK

-225 INHHDT
+225 VHHHDT

-245 NGSTLIIPREII
+245 NGSTLVIPREMI
-257 SQGIRQRAENHA
+257 SQGIRQRAEIHA

-290 ANYWTDIDRKLTKL
+290 ANYWTDIDHKLTKL
-304 AEANSGLLASEELTR
+304 AEANGGLLAPDELTR

-324 AVARGRVTHL
+324 AVARGRVNHL

-354 QRLDTLQRSKDEIR
+354 QRLDALQRSKDEIR

-375 SAAFSQRGAPEHSVS
+375 SAAFGQRGAKADPEL
-390 KESEA
+390 K
-395 APSSQRKVEAR
+395 APSKSKPSRMVQPEISTQQIVDTQQC
-406 RAVELERRFDPTTD
+406 FDPTTD
-420 RLTPHDVIL
+420 RLTPHDIIL

-434 GRDAPEPVSEAMEAE
+434 GRDTPELISEAMEAE
-449 LRARA
+449 LQARA
-454 EHLIKAGHGTAQGR
+454 DHLIKAGHGSAQGR
-468 GIGFKAESWYALRDN
+468 GIGFKAESWYALRDK
-483 DFKAAAREQ
+483 DFQAAAREQ

-497 GSIGVQPSASEGT
+497 GSIGVQANASEGT

-519 GRHAVIDRGVNII
+519 GRHAIIDRGVNII
-532 AVREM
+532 AVREI

-545 LVLGAGIGR
+545 QVLGAGIGR

>member
-21 NQDQGD
+21 SQDQGD
-27 RGSRSEPVFTLQERL
+27 RGSRSEQGFTLHERL
-42 SQRLASPGAEAQA
+42 SLRLASHGAEAQA

-78 AKLFGRGSGGTAG
+78 AKLFGRGSGGTADVG
-91 GGIDSSDPAARK
+91 SAARN

-122 VARHKGPRAVANPSK
+122 VARHKGPRAVANPGK

-155 SEAHFYGPAGE
+155 SEAHFYGPSGE

-198 EDLQGYIRNVMG
+198 EDLQGYIRDVIG

-245 NGSTLIIPREII
+245 NGSTLVIPREMI
-257 SQGIRQRAENHA
+257 SQGIRQRAESQA

-290 ANYWTDIDRKLTKL
+290 ANYWTDIDRKLAKL
-304 AEANSGLLASEELTR
+304 AEANGGLLASGELTR

-324 AVARGRVTHL
+324 AVARGRINHL

-348 FAPDMK
+348 FAADMK
-354 QRLDTLQRSKDEIR
+354 QRLDTLQRNKDEIR

-375 SAAFSQRGAPEHSVS
+375 TAAFSQRGAPEHSVS

-395 APSSQRKVEAR
+395 APSSQREVEAR
-406 RAVELERRFDPTTD
+406 PAVEVEQRFDPTID

-434 GRDAPEPVSEAMEAE
+434 GKDAAEHVSEAMEAE

-454 EHLIKAGHGTAQGR
+454 DHLVNNGHGAAQGR
-468 GIGFKAESWYALRDN
+468 GVGFKAESWYSLRDR
-483 DFKAAAREQ
+483 DLKAAAREQ

-497 GSIGVQPSASEGT
+497 GSIGVQPNASEGT

-519 GRHAVIDRGVNII
+519 GRHAVIDRGVNVI
-532 AVREM
+532 AVREI

-545 LVLGAGIGR
+545 QVLGAGIGR

>member
-1 MAGFWVFVD
+1 MGDLRGISD

-21 NQDQGD
+21 SQDQGD
-27 RGSRSEPVFTLQERL
+27 RGSRSERVFTLQERL
-42 SQRLASPGAEAQA
+42 SLRLASHGAEAQA
-55 RLPTRLKGDGG
+55 RLPSRLKGDGG

-78 AKLFGRGSGGTAG
+78 ARLFGRSSGGAAG
-91 GGIDSSDPAARK
+91 GIIGGGSAARN

-122 VARHKGPRAVANPSK
+122 VARHKGPRAVANPGK

-198 EDLQGYIRNVMG
+198 EDLQGYIRDVMG
-210 EVSRDLK
+210 DVSRDLK
-217 EPALTWVA
+217 EPTLTWVA

-245 NGSTLIIPREII
+245 NGSTLVIPRDMI
-257 SQGIRQRAENHA
+257 SQGIRERAESQA

-304 AEANSGLLASEELTR
+304 AEANGGLLASDELTR

-324 AVARGRVTHL
+324 AVARGRITHL
-334 ERMGLVTRS
+334 DRMGLVTRS
-343 KAGVA
+343 RAGVA
-348 FAPDMK
+348 FAPDIN

-375 SAAFSQRGAPEHSVS
+375 SAAFGLRGAPEQIVS
-390 KESEA
+390 KESQVVPPPQLEVKA
-395 APSSQRKVEAR
+395 RPVVE
-406 RAVELERRFDPTTD
+406 VEHRFNPTID

-434 GRDAPEPVSEAMEAE
+434 GRDGPDQVSEVMEAE

-454 EHLIKAGHGTAQGR
+454 DHLIKNGHGAAQGR
-468 GIGFKAESWYALRDN
+468 GVGFKAESWYSLRDK
-483 DFKAAAREQ
+483 DLKAAAREQ

-497 GSIGVQPSASEGT
+497 GSIGVQPNASEGT

-519 GRHAVIDRGVNII
+519 GRHAVIDRGVNVI
-532 AVREM
+532 AVREI

-545 LVLGAGIGR
+545 QVLGAGIGR

>member
-1 MAGFWVFVD
+1 
-10 RHLGVPTMAYG
+10 MAYG
-21 NQDQGD
+21 SQDQGD
-27 RGSRSEPVFTLQERL
+27 RGSRSERVFTLQERL
-42 SQRLASPGAEAQA
+42 SLRLASHGAEAQA
-55 RLPTRLKGDGG
+55 RLPSRLKGDGG

-78 AKLFGRGSGGTAG
+78 ARLFGRSSGGAAG
-91 GGIDSSDPAARK
+91 GIIGGGSAARN

-122 VARHKGPRAVANPSK
+122 VARHKGPRAVANPGK

-198 EDLQGYIRNVMG
+198 EDLQGYIRDVMG
-210 EVSRDLK
+210 DVSRDLK
-217 EPALTWVA
+217 EPTLTWVA

-245 NGSTLIIPREII
+245 NGSTLVIPRDMI
-257 SQGIRQRAENHA
+257 SQGIRERAESQA

-304 AEANSGLLASEELTR
+304 AEANGGLLASDELTR

-324 AVARGRVTHL
+324 AVARGRVNHL

-343 KAGVA
+343 RAGVA
-348 FAPDMK
+348 FAPDIN

-375 SAAFSQRGAPEHSVS
+375 SAAFGLRGAPEQIVS
-390 KESEA
+390 KESQVVPPPQLEVKA
-395 APSSQRKVEAR
+395 RPVVE
-406 RAVELERRFDPTTD
+406 VEHRFNPTID

-434 GRDAPEPVSEAMEAE
+434 GRDGPDQVSEVMEAE

-454 EHLIKAGHGTAQGR
+454 DHLIKNGHGAAQGR
-468 GIGFKAESWYALRDN
+468 GVGFKAESWYSLRDK
-483 DFKAAAREQ
+483 DLKAAAREQ

-497 GSIGVQPSASEGT
+497 GSIGVQPNASEGT

-519 GRHAVIDRGVNII
+519 GRHAVIDRGVNVI
-532 AVREM
+532 AVREI

-545 LVLGAGIGR
+545 QVLGAGIGR

>member
-1 MAGFWVFVD
+1 
-10 RHLGVPTMAYG
+10 MAYG

-27 RGSRSEPVFTLQERL
+27 RGSRSERVFTLQERL
-42 SQRLASPGAEAQA
+42 SLRLASHGAEAQA
-55 RLPTRLKGDGG
+55 RLPSSLKGDGG

-78 AKLFGRGSGGTAG
+78 AKLFGRGSGGAAG
-91 GGIDSSDPAARK
+91 GGSLRRSA
-103 GGVGSISV
+103 GVGSISV

-122 VARHKGPRAVANPSK
+122 VARHKGPRAVANPGK

-198 EDLQGYIRNVMG
+198 EDLQGYIRDVMG
-210 EVSRDLK
+210 DVCRDLK

-245 NGSTLIIPREII
+245 NGATLVIPRDMI
-257 SQGIRQRAENHA
+257 SQGIRQRAESHA

-290 ANYWTDIDRKLTKL
+290 ANYWTDIDLKLTKL
-304 AEANSGLLASEELTR
+304 AEANGGLLASDELTR

-324 AVARGRVTHL
+324 AVARGRVNHL
-334 ERMGLVTRS
+334 ERMVLVTRS
-343 KAGVA
+343 RAGVA

-354 QRLDTLQRSKDEIR
+354 QRLDNLQRSKDEIR

-375 SAAFSQRGAPEHSVS
+375 SAAFVQRGAKAEPELKAQTKSKPSRTDHTEIRTQQSVDT
-390 KESEA
+390 
-395 APSSQRKVEAR
+395 QQ
-406 RAVELERRFDPTTD
+406 RFDPTTD

-434 GRDAPEPVSEAMEAE
+434 GRDTTEPFSEVMEAE

-454 EHLIKAGHGTAQGR
+454 EHLIKAGHGAAQGR
-468 GIGFKAESWYALRDN
+468 GVGFKAQSWHALRDK
-483 DFKAAAREQ
+483 DFNTAAREQ

-497 GSIGVQPSASEGT
+497 GSIGVQPNASEGT
-510 VLGHIDTAL
+510 VVGHIDTAL
-519 GRHAVIDRGVNII
+519 GRHAVIDRGVSIV
-532 AVREM
+532 AVREI

-545 LVLGAGIGR
+545 QVLGMGIGR

>member
-1 MAGFWVFVD
+1 
-10 RHLGVPTMAYG
+10 MAYG
-21 NQDQGD
+21 SQDQGD
-27 RGSRSEPVFTLQERL
+27 RGSRSEPDFTLQERL
-42 SQRLASPGAEAQA
+42 SLRLASHGAEAQA

-66 SVRASLARKLVH
+66 SVRSSLARKLVH
-78 AKLFGRGSGGTAG
+78 AKLFGRGSGGSAGGTAG
-91 GGIDSSDPAARK
+91 GGSAAK
-103 GGVGSISV
+103 NGGVGSISV

-122 VARHKGPRAVANPSK
+122 VARHKGPRAVANPGK

-155 SEAHFYGPAGE
+155 SEAHFFGPAGE

-173 EATRAWG
+173 QATRAWG

-198 EDLQGYIRNVMG
+198 EDLQGYIRDVMG

-225 INHHDT
+225 VNHHDT

-245 NGSTLIIPREII
+245 NGSTLVIPRDMI

-290 ANYWTDIDRKLTKL
+290 ANNWTDIDRKLTKL
-304 AEANSGLLASEELTR
+304 AEANGGVLASEELTR

-324 AVARGRVTHL
+324 AVARGRVNHL

-343 KAGVA
+343 RAGVA
-348 FAPDMK
+348 FAADMK

-375 SAAFSQRGAPEHSVS
+375 KAAFGQRGVKAEPELKPTLESKPSRTVHPEISTQQSVDT
-390 KESEA
+390 
-395 APSSQRKVEAR
+395 QQ
-406 RAVELERRFDPTTD
+406 RFDPTTD

-434 GRDAPEPVSEAMEAE
+434 GRDAPEPVSEAMETE

-468 GIGFKAESWYALRDN
+468 GVGFKAESWYALRDR
-483 DFKAAAREQ
+483 DLKAAAREQ

-497 GSIGVQPSASEGT
+497 GTIGVQPNASEGT

-519 GRHAVIDRGVNII
+519 GRYAVIDRGVNVI
-532 AVREM
+532 AVRDI

-545 LVLGAGIGR
+545 QVLGAGIGR

>member
-1 MAGFWVFVD
+1 
-10 RHLGVPTMAYG
+10 MAYG
-21 NQDQGD
+21 SQDQGD
-27 RGSRSEPVFTLQERL
+27 RSSRLERAFTLQERL
-42 SQRLASPGAEAQA
+42 SLRLVSHGAEAQA

-78 AKLFGRGSGGTAG
+78 ARLFGRGSGGTAG
-91 GGIDSSDPAARK
+91 GGSAARN

-122 VARHKGPRAVANPSK
+122 VARHKGPRAVTNPGK

-155 SEAHFYGPAGE
+155 SEAHFYGPSGE
-166 LAPEAVK
+166 LAPEAAK

-198 EDLQGYIRNVMG
+198 EDLQGYIRDVMG
-210 EVSRDLK
+210 DVSRDLK

-225 INHHDT
+225 VNHHDT

-245 NGSTLIIPREII
+245 NGSTLVIPREMI
-257 SQGIRQRAENHA
+257 SQGIRQRAESHA
-269 QSLLGDKTRTEAEQQ
+269 QRLLGDKTRTEAEQQ

-290 ANYWTDIDRKLTKL
+290 ANYWTDIDHKLTKL
-304 AEANSGLLASEELTR
+304 AEANGGPLAPDELTR

-324 AVARGRVTHL
+324 AVARGRVNHL

-348 FAPDMK
+348 FAADMK

-375 SAAFSQRGAPEHSVS
+375 SAAFGQHQTKAQPER
-390 KESEA
+390 K
-395 APSSQRKVEAR
+395 APSKSKPPPTVQPEIGTQQILEAQQ
-406 RAVELERRFDPTTD
+406 RFDPTTD

-434 GRDAPEPVSEAMEAE
+434 GRDGPEPVSEAMEAE

-454 EHLIKAGHGTAQGR
+454 EHLIKNGHGAAQGR
-468 GIGFKAESWYALRDN
+468 GVGFKAESWYALRDE

-492 LGLER
+492 LRLER
-497 GSIGVQPSASEGT
+497 GSIGVQPNVSEGT

-519 GRHAVIDRGVNII
+519 GRHTVIDRGVNII
-532 AVREM
+532 AVREI

-545 LVLGAGIGR
+545 QVLGAGIGR

>member
-1 MAGFWVFVD
+1 
-10 RHLGVPTMAYG
+10 MAYG
-21 NQDQGD
+21 SQDQGD
-27 RGSRSEPVFTLQERL
+27 RGSTSERAFTLQERL
-42 SQRLASPGAEAQA
+42 SLRLASQGAEAQA
-55 RLPTRLKGDGG
+55 RLPSRLKGDGG

-91 GGIDSSDPAARK
+91 GGSLIRSA
-103 GGVGSISV
+103 GVGSISV

-122 VARHKGPRAVANPSK
+122 VARHKGPRAVANPGK

-155 SEAHFYGPAGE
+155 SEANFYGPAGE
-166 LAPEAVK
+166 LAPETVK

-198 EDLQGYIRNVMG
+198 EDLQGYIRDVMG
-210 EVSRDLK
+210 DVSRDLK

-225 INHHDT
+225 VNHHDT

-245 NGSTLIIPREII
+245 NGSTLVIPREMI
-257 SQGIRQRAENHA
+257 SQGIRQRAESHA

-290 ANYWTDIDRKLTKL
+290 ANYWTDIDHKLTKL
-304 AEANSGLLASEELTR
+304 AEANGGLLAPDELTR

-324 AVARGRVTHL
+324 AVARGRVNHL
-334 ERMGLVTRS
+334 ERMGLVTRY
-343 KAGVA
+343 KTGVA

-354 QRLDTLQRSKDEIR
+354 QRLDALQRSKDEIR

-375 SAAFSQRGAPEHSVS
+375 STAFGQRGTKAEPELR
-390 KESEA
+390 
-395 APSSQRKVEAR
+395 APSKSKPSRTVQPEISTQQSVETK
-406 RAVELERRFDPTTD
+406 RRFDPTTD

-434 GRDAPEPVSEAMEAE
+434 GRDTPEPVSEAMEAE

-468 GIGFKAESWYALRDN
+468 GVGFKAESWYALRDN

-532 AVREM
+532 AVREI

-545 LVLGAGIGR
+545 QVLGAGIGR